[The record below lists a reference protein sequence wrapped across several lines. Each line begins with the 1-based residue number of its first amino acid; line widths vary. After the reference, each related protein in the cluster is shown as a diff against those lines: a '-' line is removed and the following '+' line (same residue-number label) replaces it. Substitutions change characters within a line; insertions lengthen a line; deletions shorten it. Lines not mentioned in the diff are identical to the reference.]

1 MSNKRQIAVLALLGA
16 GAALAQDVPLE
27 GRVSINLG
35 KDSPVALAGMSTGD
49 SHSSARGAALVLDL
63 HMALTLR
70 NTGAGR
76 IHGVALCVVSQEVT
90 VGGKG
95 SVSIPSLNIGP
106 GESFPVRI
114 DMQLMRPTQ
123 ASGGPLVEVNLDGV
137 LFEDLSCYG
146 PDRLNSCRTMTA
158 WEMEAQRDRGHFKRI
173 LAQAGPAGLRQ
184 AMIESLG
191 RQAARPQLDVR
202 VLRAPAVT
210 SAALGPIHV
219 EQFAFLEFP
228 DSPVEPL
235 EGWTQVAGNEARAP
249 RVQVRNRS
257 AESVKY
263 VELGWLVSDPDG
275 RHCLA
280 ASLPAA
286 DPSLYLPAGKT
297 AQVEQDTALR
307 FTRGGQPVGI
317 RGAVGFVSR
326 VQFSS
331 GKLWVPT
338 RADLERSAAVL
349 GRGSLINV
357 LPASAEEQRLD
368 DLYVKRGLDALVRE
382 LGKY

>member
-35 KDSPVALAGMSTGD
+35 KNSPVALAGMSTGD
-49 SHSSARGAALVLDL
+49 SHSSSRGAALVLDL
-63 HMALTLR
+63 HMSLMLR
-70 NTGAGR
+70 NTGSSR
-76 IHGVALCVVSQEVT
+76 IHGVALRVVSQEVT

-123 ASGGPLVEVNLDGV
+123 AVGGPLVDVNLDGV

-158 WEMEAQRDRGHFKRI
+158 WEMEAQRDREHFKRI
-173 LAQAGPAGLRQ
+173 LAQAGPNGLRR
-184 AMIESLG
+184 AMIESLA

-210 SAALGPIHV
+210 SAALGPIRT

-235 EGWTQVAGNEARAP
+235 HGWAQVAGNEARAP
-249 RVQVRNRS
+249 RVEVRNRS
-257 AESVKY
+257 AEAIKY
-263 VELGWLVSDPDG
+263 VELGWLVSDPGG
-275 RHCLA
+275 RQYLA

-286 DPSLYLPAGKT
+286 DPTLYLPAGMT
-297 AQVEQDTALR
+297 AHVEQDTALR
-307 FTRGGQPVGI
+307 FTRDGQPVGI
-317 RGAVGFVSR
+317 QGAVGFVSR
-326 VQFSS
+326 VQFSN
-331 GKLWVPT
+331 GKLWVPS
-338 RADLERSAAVL
+338 RADLERGALVKL
-349 GRGSLINV
+349 
-357 LPASAEEQRLD
+357 LPASAEEQRLGD
-368 DLYVKRGLDALVRE
+368 MYRKRGIDALVRE